1 MFAATMIFTSLSD
14 YLITKNSYLSSKN
27 EMIDRDLKN
36 YNKTLSENRA
46 YGINYMKTDSENII
60 RPLTKEE
67 TELRSSDEVKK
78 TLSELIFEDEINFD
92 SIDEVTRR
100 FYLRNS
106 FMMLTI
112 YLDREIRETK
122 YTSISLI
129 DFLDEQNAYLYL
141 KCTPDEPDPLTDMNE
156 DYNTAISYSDCFKS
170 ISYDISKH
178 SAVKKILSGK
188 AFKKSQTVDEV
199 FNDDYGKD
207 YYIGYTP
214 VVINGKT
221 ICYLAIQYDWSDFHA
236 ELLSYVRNQII
247 TGMIVLLILNILLM
261 LFIYLKAI
269 SPIQKVT
276 AGVMK
281 YKENNDMTAVSE
293 KMSSINVHNE
303 IGTLADSFAEF
314 AEEIDRHTNEIIK
327 LNGEKQ
333 KIAAELSLAT
343 NIQSSMLPDKF
354 PDRKEFDIFASMDPA
369 KEVGGDFYDFFLI
382 DEDHLAVVIADVS
395 GKGVPAAL
403 FMMSSM
409 ILIND
414 HVLMGGTPAEILERI
429 NNQICKTN
437 KAHMFV
443 TVWLGILEISTGKL
457 TASSAGHEFP
467 MINTNG
473 KFELLKDKHGM
484 PVGAFK
490 KTKYKD
496 YELTLKKGDIIF
508 LYTDGVAE
516 ATNADNQLFGTDR
529 TLDALNKNPD
539 AAPEELL
546 KNVRAAVDEFVKDAP
561 QFDDLTMLGF
571 KYFGKEENAD

>member
-1 MFAATMIFTSLSD
+1 
-14 YLITKNSYLSSKN
+14 
-27 EMIDRDLKN
+27 
-36 YNKTLSENRA
+36 
-46 YGINYMKTDSENII
+46 
-60 RPLTKEE
+60 
-67 TELRSSDEVKK
+67 
-78 TLSELIFEDEINFD
+78 
-92 SIDEVTRR
+92 
-100 FYLRNS
+100 
-106 FMMLTI
+106 
-112 YLDREIRETK
+112 
-122 YTSISLI
+122 
-129 DFLDEQNAYLYL
+129 
-141 KCTPDEPDPLTDMNE
+141 
-156 DYNTAISYSDCFKS
+156 
-170 ISYDISKH
+170 
-178 SAVKKILSGK
+178 
-188 AFKKSQTVDEV
+188 
-199 FNDDYGKD
+199 
-207 YYIGYTP
+207 
-214 VVINGKT
+214 
-221 ICYLAIQYDWSDFHA
+221 
-236 ELLSYVRNQII
+236 
-247 TGMIVLLILNILLM
+247 MIVLLILNILLM

-414 HVLMGGTPAEILERI
+414 HALMGGTPAEILERI

-571 KYFGKEENAD
+571 RYFGKEENAD

>member
-1 MFAATMIFTSLSD
+1 MDKKGRVYVCHTYYHVYVALLKEFNLDKEERFKADLVLSLMSNDFENLSD
-14 YLITKNSYLSSKN
+14 RILENKVFENVYLF
-27 EMIDRDLKN
+27 
-36 YNKTLSENRA
+36 
-46 YGINYMKTDSENII
+46 
-60 RPLTKEE
+60 
-67 TELRSSDEVKK
+67 DEK
-78 TLSELIFEDEINFD
+78 
-92 SIDEVTRR
+92 
-100 FYLRNS
+100 
-106 FMMLTI
+106 
-112 YLDREIRETK
+112 RET
-122 YTSISLI
+122 
-129 DFLDEQNAYLYL
+129 FFPE
-141 KCTPDEPDPLTDMNE
+141 
-156 DYNTAISYSDCFKS
+156 
-170 ISYDISKH
+170 
-178 SAVKKILSGK
+178 
-188 AFKKSQTVDEV
+188 
-199 FNDDYGKD
+199 
-207 YYIGYTP
+207 
-214 VVINGKT
+214 
-221 ICYLAIQYDWSDFHA
+221 
-236 ELLSYVRNQII
+236 
-247 TGMIVLLILNILLM
+247 
-261 LFIYLKAI
+261 
-269 SPIQKVT
+269 
-276 AGVMK
+276 VMK

-414 HVLMGGTPAEILERI
+414 HALMGGTPAEILERI

-546 KNVRAAVDEFVKDAP
+546 KNVRAAVDEFVKDARSSTTL
-561 QFDDLTMLGF
+561 QCSDSDISERRKTLI
-571 KYFGKEENAD
+571 E

>member
-1 MFAATMIFTSLSD
+1 MDKKGRVYVCHTYYHVYVALLKEFNLDKEERFKADLVLSLMSNDFENLSD
-14 YLITKNSYLSSKN
+14 RILENKVFENVYLF
-27 EMIDRDLKN
+27 
-36 YNKTLSENRA
+36 
-46 YGINYMKTDSENII
+46 
-60 RPLTKEE
+60 
-67 TELRSSDEVKK
+67 DEK
-78 TLSELIFEDEINFD
+78 
-92 SIDEVTRR
+92 
-100 FYLRNS
+100 
-106 FMMLTI
+106 
-112 YLDREIRETK
+112 RET
-122 YTSISLI
+122 
-129 DFLDEQNAYLYL
+129 FFPE
-141 KCTPDEPDPLTDMNE
+141 
-156 DYNTAISYSDCFKS
+156 
-170 ISYDISKH
+170 
-178 SAVKKILSGK
+178 
-188 AFKKSQTVDEV
+188 
-199 FNDDYGKD
+199 
-207 YYIGYTP
+207 
-214 VVINGKT
+214 
-221 ICYLAIQYDWSDFHA
+221 
-236 ELLSYVRNQII
+236 
-247 TGMIVLLILNILLM
+247 
-261 LFIYLKAI
+261 
-269 SPIQKVT
+269 
-276 AGVMK
+276 VMK

-414 HVLMGGTPAEILERI
+414 HALMGGTPAEILERI

-571 KYFGKEENAD
+571 RYFGKEENAD